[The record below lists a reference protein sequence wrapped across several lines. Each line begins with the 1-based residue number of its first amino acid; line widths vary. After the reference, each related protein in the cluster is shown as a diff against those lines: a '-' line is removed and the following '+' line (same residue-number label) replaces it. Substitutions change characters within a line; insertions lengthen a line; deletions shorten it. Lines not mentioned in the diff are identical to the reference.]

1 MSNSGYERRKQT
13 ESRCRKSP
21 ISSSR
26 LPFDDDVILDI
37 LAEGMEHGTYL
48 ELQTSQIMS
57 EVGLS
62 TPRTAN
68 AVIPNPLSD
77 LSNIFFKL
85 INSETNLSSKVLL
98 AVYVHV
104 LHR

>member
-1 MSNSGYERRKQT
+1 MVDIEAYQQLLSSSDSSLYQLPNLLKVSNSGYERRKQT

-48 ELQTSQIMS
+48 GVT
-57 EVGLS
+57 
-62 TPRTAN
+62 
-68 AVIPNPLSD
+68 D
-77 LSNIFFKL
+77 FSNHL
-85 INSETNLSSKVLL
+85 RSWVVDVEDC
-98 AVYVHV
+98 
-104 LHR
+104 

>member
-1 MSNSGYERRKQT
+1 MERT
-13 ESRCRKSP
+13 W
-21 ISSSR
+21 
-26 LPFDDDVILDI
+26 
-37 LAEGMEHGTYL
+37 
-48 ELQTSQIMS
+48 ELQTSQIIS

-62 TPRTAN
+62 TSRTAN
-68 AVIPNPLSD
+68 AVIPIPLSD

-85 INSETNLSSKVLL
+85 ININSETNLSSKVLL